1 MKIDLKFYW
10 KLFRATFSLSAF
22 TFGGGYVIV
31 PLMRRKFVEE
41 FHWIEEGEM
50 IDMVAIS
57 QSAPGAMAVNAS
69 ILVGYRLAKIKGAL
83 VSVLGT
89 VLPPLIILSIIS
101 LFYAEFRDNEVVSAV
116 MKGMQ
121 SGIAAVIVDVVI
133 TMGIGVCR
141 EKNILSIIMMPIV
154 FIASYFFKI
163 NIIVLILTSALIGIL
178 YPYLKNKYQKEDPS
192 C

>member
-1 MKIDLKFYW
+1 MKKDFNFYF

-31 PLMRRKFVEE
+31 PLMRRKFVDDY
-41 FHWIEEGEM
+41 HWIDEKEM
-50 IDMVAIS
+50 IDMVAIA
-57 QSAPGAMAVNAS
+57 QSAPGAMAVNTS

-101 LFYAEFRDNEVVSAV
+101 MFYASFRDNEIVSAV

-121 SGIAAVIVDVVI
+121 AGVAAIIVDVVI
-133 TMGIGVCR
+133 TMGMNVFQ
-141 EKNILSIIMMPIV
+141 EKNKLSNIMMPTV
-154 FIASYFFKI
+154 FIAAYFF
-163 NIIVLILTSALIGIL
+163 NVNVMFLILICGSISLL
-178 YPYLKNKYQKEDPS
+178 YPFIKQKMKGDQTI
-192 C
+192 